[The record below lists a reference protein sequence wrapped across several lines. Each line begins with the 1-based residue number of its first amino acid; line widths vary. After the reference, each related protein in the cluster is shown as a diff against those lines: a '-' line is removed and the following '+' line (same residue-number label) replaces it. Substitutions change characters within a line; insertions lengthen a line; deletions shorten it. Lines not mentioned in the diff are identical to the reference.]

1 MKYSKVNK
9 FLCTA
14 NFVSIFVGFFLV
26 TSALLPA
33 NALDDSL
40 VRSVTLPYR
49 AVMLFVA
56 ILIVLLNFKS
66 VKSPYPLSFVAFL
79 LFWILLIVRISY
91 DSTRQDIDVGNTFM
105 TWVYIFGICIPTV
118 FSLMVSIKVIDF
130 EKAFWWILIMTGVTF
145 AFIILKNNA
154 LFGLDAGISGRH
166 QGNAAVST
174 ISFGH
179 FGATA
184 LILSVYA
191 LYYKNTT
198 FLSKLALLA
207 IILIGLFFVLRAG
220 SRGPLL
226 ALVVVFI
233 FLYFARFRRLF
244 ESLVAVSI
252 ALFILSLSTN
262 LIVEAIGTIS
272 PLLEARL
279 IASFEESGFGSRDRY
294 YAEAIDLFLKS
305 PAWGSQYLINF
316 GDGSAPDYAHNILLD
331 SLMATGILGTILLL
345 YFLSIGLM
353 KSNYLLK
360 KNHPEGWLALLL
372 VQQIVFNMTSGAFY
386 LNPTLSALLVVI
398 LLNYRNSRY
407 LSQRQ

>member
-1 MKYSKVNK
+1 
-9 FLCTA
+9 
-14 NFVSIFVGFFLV
+14 
-26 TSALLPA
+26 
-33 NALDDSL
+33 
-40 VRSVTLPYR
+40 
-49 AVMLFVA
+49 
-56 ILIVLLNFKS
+56 
-66 VKSPYPLSFVAFL
+66 
-79 LFWILLIVRISY
+79 
-91 DSTRQDIDVGNTFM
+91 
-105 TWVYIFGICIPTV
+105 
-118 FSLMVSIKVIDF
+118 MVSIKVIDF